1 MTPEVVPSGDATKAV
16 AYNKPMAYRVLTPA
30 LVVGVLVAALL
41 TGCGRGNSDQ
51 KANDAYAS
59 GVCTVVGNW
68 LTKVKRVDTVPSF
81 SGITKASIDA
91 KLNHFET
98 ATQQFVSQL
107 KAISAP
113 NTSEGRAAKTEID
126 RQLITSAQGESNSTK
141 TVASTIVANGSTTQV
156 VAALAALPDYQTLK
170 ATTQQTLTL
179 SAGGSLAS
187 AFKSERTC
195 KHLG

>member
-1 MTPEVVPSGDATKAV
+1 MTPEVAPAGDATRAV
-16 AYNKPMAYRVLTPA
+16 AYNKPMDYRVLTPA
-30 LVVGVLVAALL
+30 LVAVVVAAALL
-41 TGCGRGNSDQ
+41 TGCGGGNSDQ

-59 GVCTVVGNW
+59 GVCTAIGNW
-68 LTKVKRVDTVPSF
+68 LTEVKSVDTVFF
-81 SGITKASIDA
+81 SGITKASIGA

-98 ATQQFVSQL
+98 ATKQFVSQI
-107 KAISAP
+107 KAIPAP
-113 NTSEGRAAKTEID
+113 NTSEGRATKKEID
-126 RQLITSAQGESNSTK
+126 RQLIPSAQGESTSAK
-141 TVASTIVANGSTTQV
+141 TVASTIAANGSMTQV

-187 AFKSERTC
+187 AFKSERAC